1 MTDLKGLDSF
11 SRVAP
16 PALPSPA
23 LPSPVIEETNY
34 ALQCPRCGEISGL
47 HHCAVQVQERDQEDG
62 PGTQVYVGNGA
73 VKVTRTSGDHYGT
86 RRNAVRVGFWCE
98 HCDEDATPRVVL
110 VIRQHKGLTLVTWE
124 AAR

>member
-1 MTDLKGLDSF
+1 VTDLKGLDSF

-16 PALPSPA
+16 PALPSP
-23 LPSPVIEETNY
+23 VIEETSD